1 VSIRLASTDEDI
13 AACHGVMRELRPHL
27 DAKAFFTRVRRQ
39 QQSGYQLAMLEAAGR
54 VVCVAGYRLGENLA
68 WGRFLY
74 VDDLV
79 TLADARSVG
88 HGRRMLDWL
97 RGQARQAGC
106 QQLHMD
112 SGVQRREAHRFYL
125 REGLCHTSLH
135 FAQSLQD

>member
-1 VSIRLASTDEDI
+1 MSIRLASTDEDI

-27 DAKAFFTRVRRQ
+27 NAQAFFTRVRRQ
-39 QQSGYQLAMLEAAGR
+39 QQSGYRLAMLEAAGR

-79 TLADARSVG
+79 TLADARSRG
-88 HGRRMLDWL
+88 HGRQMLDWL
-97 RGQARQAGC
+97 REQARQAGC
-106 QQLHMD
+106 QQLHLD

-125 REGLCHTSLH
+125 REGLSHTSLH